1 MNKLFIS
8 IYVYIHCKSA
18 KLNIYIHCIVKIPI
32 VLLLNAAQ
40 GDFVDMVFGSF
51 FAETVELLF

>member
-18 KLNIYIHCIVKIPI
+18 ELNIYINCIVKIAI

-40 GDFVDMVFGSF
+40 GDFVDTVFGSF
-51 FAETVELLF
+51 FAETIELLF